1 MRAEA
6 FVLVSLA
13 SLAPFALLACK
24 DGDGNARSRGDTMG
38 IPSSP
43 PIQIANVMA
52 GCDDVALCAR
62 ECDAGAADR
71 CRRLGVTYEFGQEG
85 DASKNE
91 TLGTAYF
98 DRSCEMGNASGCV
111 SSGQMHEYA
120 HGVPVDLPKATA
132 AYEKACTIGW
142 QVGCANY
149 AIMLEYGRG
158 VPKDLVKART
168 LYDGACKAGAGL
180 ACDRLKVLT
189 AGDGG

>member
-1 MRAEA
+1 MRTAAIVLTLA
-6 FVLVSLA
+6 F
-13 SLAPFALLACK
+13 APFALLACK
-24 DGDGNARSRGDTMG
+24 PGGGNARSHDDPMG
-38 IPSSP
+38 IPSAP
-43 PIQIANVMA
+43 PIQIANTMG
-52 GCDDVALCAR
+52 GCDDVEQCER

-71 CRRLGVTYEFGQEG
+71 CRRLGVTYEFGQAG

-120 HGVPVDLPKATA
+120 HGVPVDLAKATA

-158 VPKDLVKART
+158 VPKDLDKART
-168 LYDGACKAGAGL
+168 LYADACKAGAGL
-180 ACDRLKVLT
+180 ACDRLKVLS
-189 AGDGG
+189 AHDGG